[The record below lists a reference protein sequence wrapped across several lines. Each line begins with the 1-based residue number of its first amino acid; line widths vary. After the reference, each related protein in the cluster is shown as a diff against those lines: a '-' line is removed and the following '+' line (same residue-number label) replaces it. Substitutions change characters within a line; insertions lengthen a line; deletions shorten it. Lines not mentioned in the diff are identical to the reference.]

1 MKCPRCKKEFYP
13 ETTSIAEWVDRQTA
27 LDNLQLGYIV
37 LNYGIPICEGCL
49 SDFRSGFYTCAC
61 NPKYI
66 KNQAGI

>member
-1 MKCPRCKKEFYP
+1 MKCPRCKKDFYP
-13 ETTSIAEWVDRQTA
+13 ETTGIAEWVDRQTA

-37 LNYGIPICEGCL
+37 LNDGKPICEGCL
-49 SDFRSGFYTCAC
+49 YDFRSGFYTCAC